1 MVPATRRDLAII
13 VPTFNERDDIVPLLE
28 KIDDARWSAAWVVI
42 FADDVSADGNTS
54 VFHKICRSD
63 LSVRM
68 LRRIGK
74 RGLSSAVAK
83 GVLSTSTSAML
94 PSDARSALM
103 DVDNKGVAHL
113 EPRIMGSCKVHP

>member
-1 MVPATRRDLAII
+1 
-13 VPTFNERDDIVPLLE
+13 
-28 KIDDARWSAAWVVI
+28 
-42 FADDVSADGNTS
+42 
-54 VFHKICRSD
+54 
-63 LSVRM
+63 M

-113 EPRIMGSCKVHP
+113 ERRIMGSCKVHP

>member
-1 MVPATRRDLAII
+1 MRVG
-13 VPTFNERDDIVPLLE
+13 
-28 KIDDARWSAAWVVI
+28 AAWVVI
-42 FADDVSADGNTS
+42 FVDGVSADGNTS

-63 LSVRM
+63 LGVRM
-68 LRRIGK
+68 LQRIGK

-103 DVDNKGVAHL
+103 DADNKAVAHL
-113 EPRIMGSCKVHP
+113 DRRIMGSCKVHL